1 MIAYVAAALPLRA
14 RAQRVAAELREAGIR
29 VASSWHG
36 QSTATVEAERRLT
49 DAERAEIAEQC
60 RAEIRTCDVLVIILG
75 PTTTRHGSFVE
86 AELARHLGKRVVA
99 LRPYGASE
107 LFPLIDERI
116 RQRSIDYCARSAM
129 GIRRGSQARGV
140 RIGQRLAAQFR
151 LRALR
156 ASRWTVDGRAA

>member
-75 PTTTRHGSFVE
+75 PPTTRHGSFVE

-107 LFPLIDERI
+107 P
-116 RQRSIDYCARSAM
+116 
-129 GIRRGSQARGV
+129 RGV
-140 RIGQRLAAQFR
+140 FLADAEEAR
-151 LRALR
+151 D
-156 ASRWTVDGRAA
+156 VDGLLRVMCGGPAR